1 MTEQELQSVINVV
14 LSSIKTNSRSI
25 GQLTAVQSLSDSDY
39 FEVDG
44 GRKVA
49 YSALRDLISAYDMD
63 KFQETL
69 KSVDDAIYKLQ
80 TALNTLVT
88 GDASDAID
96 NFHEVITFL
105 DGIKD
110 NEKLSAKLVALQEAI
125 DKKQDPAT
133 TLAGYG
139 ITDAYTKTET
149 DSKLSALQDAISAKV
164 GAINAGD
171 GVTVDGTTISAKC
184 IFHGTTGTS
193 VPGTLASGAY
203 FFNTSTGKL
212 YTADS
217 AGTVAEVSC
226 PSDFLLYDTANSRW
240 MYYNGSVLAAV
251 VTDATESDIDDI
263 LDNI

>member
-139 ITDAYTKTET
+139 ITDAYTKQEADTLLNGKADKAATLAGYGIT
-149 DSKLSALQDAISAKV
+149 DAYTKQEADTLLNGKADKAATLAGYGITDAYTKAEVDALIRSIE
-164 GAINAGD
+164 GAI
-171 GVTVDGTTISAKC
+171 
-184 IFHGTTGTS
+184 
-193 VPGTLASGAY
+193 
-203 FFNTSTGKL
+203 
-212 YTADS
+212 
-217 AGTVAEVSC
+217 AE
-226 PSDFLLYDTANSRW
+226 DAN
-240 MYYNGSVLAAV
+240 
-251 VTDATESDIDDI
+251 ESDIDEI
-263 LDNI
+263 INQL

>member
-149 DSKLSALQDAISAKV
+149 DSKLSAKLVALQEAIDKKQDPATTLAGYGITDAYTKAEVDALIRSIE
-164 GAINAGD
+164 GAI
-171 GVTVDGTTISAKC
+171 
-184 IFHGTTGTS
+184 
-193 VPGTLASGAY
+193 
-203 FFNTSTGKL
+203 
-212 YTADS
+212 
-217 AGTVAEVSC
+217 AE
-226 PSDFLLYDTANSRW
+226 
-240 MYYNGSVLAAV
+240 
-251 VTDATESDIDDI
+251 DATESDIDEI
-263 LDNI
+263 INQL